1 MEGKNEVGSVLQH
14 ASVAVASVGG
24 ACGRG
29 GGGLGLG
36 QSWDRVL
43 RRQQHDAEEG
53 MAVQHFEM
61 QRGPRQHELEQA
73 QDLDVS
79 PNTQKREAQGGT
91 AADSHISQQ
100 R

>member
-1 MEGKNEVGSVLQH
+1 MWCERGDSRPANSEACTRTHLHLHVVEGKNEVGSVLQH

-53 MAVQHFEM
+53 VAVQNFEM
-61 QRGPRQHELEQA
+61 QRRPR
-73 QDLDVS
+73 
-79 PNTQKREAQGGT
+79 
-91 AADSHISQQ
+91 
-100 R
+100 